1 MRRAPTRLIL
11 LVTLFCVGVVAWL
24 WLGQIEQSYEQPF
37 SLIEDGLYLG
47 SSVREPPPGTQ
58 AMVNLCGREDPYP
71 VDASLWEP
79 ILEGGAQEPDLP
91 WLKRVVAFI
100 TEQRDAGRTTYIH
113 CMNGVN
119 RSAMVTIAYLMA
131 KHDLSRDEA
140 FALVRAKRPQIQPN
154 PELMRLLEEWEQ
166 TLRRA
171 TQLLFRGFVL
181 SCFRDLI

>member
-1 MRRAPTRLIL
+1 MKRFTL
-11 LVTLFCVGVVAWL
+11 LAMFLAAGLAVWL
-24 WLGQIEQSYEQPF
+24 WLGRIEQSYEQPF
-37 SLIEDGLYLG
+37 SRIEDGLYLG

-58 AMVNLCGREDPYP
+58 AVVNLCGREDTYP

-79 ILEGGAQEPDLP
+79 ILEGGPQEPDLP

-131 KHDLSRDEA
+131 KHDLSRDQA
-140 FALVRAKRPQIQPN
+140 LALVRAKRPQVQPN
-154 PELMRLLEEWEQ
+154 PDLMRLLAEWET
-166 TLRRA
+166 TLRQDA
-171 TQLLFRGFVL
+171 VKVEK
-181 SCFRDLI
+181 

>member
-1 MRRAPTRLIL
+1 MTRATRCIL
-11 LVTLFCVGVVAWL
+11 LALLVSAGLAVWF
-24 WLGQIEQSYEQPF
+24 WLGWLEQSYDLPY

-58 AMVNLCGREDPYP
+58 AVVNLCGREDPYK

-79 ILEGGAQEPDLP
+79 ILEGGPQEPDLP

-119 RSAMVTIAYLMA
+119 RSAFVTIAYLMA
-131 KHDLSRDEA
+131 KHGLSRDEA
-140 FALVRAKRPQIQPN
+140 FALVRARRPAIQPS
-154 PELMRLLEEWEQ
+154 PELLVLLDGWQ
-166 TLRRA
+166 DALREDSVKEG
-171 TQLLFRGFVL
+171 LP
-181 SCFRDLI
+181 